1 MRGCVLHRYILFQ
14 TKKETVFL
22 IKRHQESQ
30 FPSRDIRKSDIEE
43 KRERTRVSEYVSE
56 KEGGRE
62 KEGPEGSSAMHPLAQ
77 LSGEKRGTS
86 KKLGYPQVPGSIP
99 AETPPTQIN
108 MDLSK

>member
-1 MRGCVLHRYILFQ
+1 VLHRYILFQ
-14 TKKETVFL
+14 TQKETVFL

-86 KKLGYPQVPGSIP
+86 KNWVIRRSPVRFWPKPRQLKSIW
-99 AETPPTQIN
+99 I
-108 MDLSK
+108 

>member
-1 MRGCVLHRYILFQ
+1 VRGCVLHRYILFQ
-14 TKKETVFL
+14 TQKETVFL

-86 KKLGYPQVPGSIP
+86 KNWVIRRSPVRFRPKPRQLKSIW
-99 AETPPTQIN
+99 I
-108 MDLSK
+108 